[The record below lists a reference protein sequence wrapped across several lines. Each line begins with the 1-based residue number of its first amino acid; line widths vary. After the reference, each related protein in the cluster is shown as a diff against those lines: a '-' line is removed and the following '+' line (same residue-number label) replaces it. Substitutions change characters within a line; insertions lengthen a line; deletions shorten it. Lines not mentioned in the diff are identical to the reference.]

1 MDGLSTGLPD
11 RHPEWYVLS
20 FCGNWVVKRADYEP
34 LGCAIVPPSQN

>member
-20 FCGNWVVKRADYEP
+20 CGNWVVKRADYEP